1 MDAFE
6 LPFPAMNLKA
16 RYLSFVCTTTHFMT
30 IAMTWKGGFKQ
41 FGHRLWPQGH
51 RHLHQSLADASTKA
65 TVDCHGQSNAI
76 CPRDFSTIFGDDR
89 DWINGGIAETL
100 IGSAKRKSVMK
111 S

>member
-1 MDAFE
+1 
-6 LPFPAMNLKA
+6 
-16 RYLSFVCTTTHFMT
+16 
-30 IAMTWKGGFKQ
+30 
-41 FGHRLWPQGH
+41 
-51 RHLHQSLADASTKA
+51 LADASTKA